1 MRLQVSESER
11 ARLGWTPH
19 SGVINQLFHLSPGAF
34 NGPGYQLTPSIIV
47 QCGFSTFPATQTAII
62 PANATLIICAGVS
75 DTVSDAIDVRQGV
88 RPCLLAVTLTIHG
101 RSQPLTDSL
110 ICKQVVSTSLRE
122 SRLTVYSS
130 CDCGSTGTTTA
141 WHRLSFQT
149 RLRLSHLP
157 TFADNPRI
165 AHHL

>member
-19 SGVINQLFHLSPGAF
+19 S
-34 NGPGYQLTPSIIV
+34 GYQLTPSIIV

-101 RSQPLTDSL
+101 RPQPLTDSL

-130 CDCGSTGTTTA
+130 CDCSSTGTTTA